1 MFENESKNQNKVECY
16 QAINRK
22 YILQNISLI
31 DQSLVLEKGRHT
43 WMPKEVR
50 VCAYCDTG
58 EVETETHFLLN
69 CGKYKEV
76 REKCF
81 DKLSNLM
88 PQFSSSVKTDQMQM
102 LLGERQLLINFHK
115 IHFSAAYPLKLHII
129 YTFI

>member
-1 MFENESKNQNKVECY
+1 
-16 QAINRK
+16 
-22 YILQNISLI
+22 
-31 DQSLVLEKGRHT
+31 
-43 WMPKEVR
+43 MPKEVW

-115 IHFSAAYPLKLHII
+115 IHLLAI
-129 YTFI
+129 YTYIHNESW

>member
-1 MFENESKNQNKVECY
+1 MLSGHKQKVHSPKYLTNRSKSG
-16 QAINRK
+16 IRK
-22 YILQNISLI
+22 
-31 DQSLVLEKGRHT
+31 KGRLT